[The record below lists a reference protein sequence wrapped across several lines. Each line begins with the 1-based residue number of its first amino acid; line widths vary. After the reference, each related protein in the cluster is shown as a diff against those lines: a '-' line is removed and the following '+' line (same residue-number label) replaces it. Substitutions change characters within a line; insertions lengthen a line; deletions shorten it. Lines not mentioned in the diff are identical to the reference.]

1 MDYLKKGV
9 VNIIKWLK
17 KLGIGKKKEENSKNV
32 AKDRLQFILVQDR
45 TRLTPAQMDSL
56 KKDLLKVLKKYIDV
70 DERKIQ
76 MEVNREEET
85 VAMVANFPIKN
96 SG

>member
-1 MDYLKKGV
+1 L
-9 VNIIKWLK
+9 
-17 KLGIGKKKEENSKNV
+17 E
-32 AKDRLQFILVQDR
+32 
-45 TRLTPAQMDSL
+45 
-56 KKDLLKVLKKYIDV
+56 VLKKYIDV

-85 VAMVANFPIKN
+85 VAMVANFPIKH